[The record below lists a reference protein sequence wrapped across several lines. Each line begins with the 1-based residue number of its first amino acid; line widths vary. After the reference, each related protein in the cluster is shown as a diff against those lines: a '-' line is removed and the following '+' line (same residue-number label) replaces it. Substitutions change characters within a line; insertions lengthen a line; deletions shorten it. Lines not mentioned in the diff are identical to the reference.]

1 MGEEERFL
9 RPKQDEGQD
18 PGAVVLEAGLLPA
31 AAPLLLVDH
40 LHHHLQGLQDQP
52 HLVVQDHHLVMA
64 RDQLEK
70 MIKDRLLDLSHDL
83 DQNLVRD
90 HLQEDED
97 PEVYPIQDP
106 GPAPVHL
113 DHTPDR
119 DLIHDPEVEALQ
131 DILDDL
137 LLLRHEFLKY
147 TLED

>member
-9 RPKQDEGQD
+9 SSKQDEGQD
-18 PGAVVLEAGLLPA
+18 PGVVVLEAGLLPA
-31 AAPLLLVDH
+31 EAPLLLVDH
-40 LHHHLQGLQDQP
+40 LHHHLQDLQDQP

-64 RDQLEK
+64 RDQLGK
-70 MIKDRLLDLSHDL
+70 MIKDLSHDP

-90 HLQEDED
+90 YLQEDEG

-113 DHTPDR
+113 DHTPD
-119 DLIHDPEVEALQ
+119 LVHDPEVEALQ

>member
-1 MGEEERFL
+1 MGEEGRFL
-9 RPKQDEGQD
+9 SPKQDEGQD
-18 PGAVVLEAGLLPA
+18 PGVLEAGLLPA
-31 AAPLLLVDH
+31 EAPLLLVDH

-70 MIKDRLLDLSHDL
+70 TIKDRLLDLSHDL

-90 HLQEDED
+90 HLPEDEG

-106 GPAPVHL
+106 APVRL

-119 DLIHDPEVEALQ
+119 DLIPVVEALR